1 MGQEGKNYTWNLIAK
16 KLMGEATPQELHE
29 LERLLKSNPELHYPM
44 QTISDLW
51 KSSVDPDKEEAEIA
65 FSRHLDRLD
74 ELNIDFQAGNPNI
87 AGNPHISEE
96 TDPDSAASYP
106 WPKPR
111 SGTAKRVFVIAALF
125 GGLLG
130 LTVWLFNRTSH
141 AAPTP
146 IAHLPV
152 ATGNEIFTANGSR
165 THLTLPDGTLV
176 WLNAGSKLTYG
187 KNYNTGNREINLT
200 GEAFFDVV
208 RNAQKPFLIH
218 TARIDITVLG
228 TSFNVK
234 SYPTDKTTEATLVHG
249 SIEVSIKDRPTEK
262 IILKPNEKLVVAN
275 DDSALHRSVAA
286 RRTPGDTDESL
297 VAIRKPTYEQTT
309 GAIIETAWVD
319 NKLTFRE
326 EAFGELAAQMER
338 WYGLTIRF
346 GDPALEQ
353 LHFTGSFKEE
363 TIEQAL
369 EALKLTAAFRYT
381 IEGNQVTINKQ

>member
-29 LERLLKSNPELHYPM
+29 LESLLRNNPELHYPM

-51 KSSVDPDKEEAEIA
+51 KSSVDADKEEAEIA
-65 FSRHLDRLD
+65 FSRHLDRLK
-74 ELNIDFQAGNPNI
+74 ELKVDYKAENPCL
-87 AGNPHISEE
+87 SEE
-96 TDPDSAASYP
+96 TDQDSEASYP
-106 WPKPR
+106 WPKKR
-111 SGTAKRVFVIAALF
+111 SGTGKRVFIIAALF
-125 GGLLG
+125 CGLLG
-130 LTVWLFNRTSH
+130 LTVWLFNRTNH
-141 AAPTP
+141 AESMP

-176 WLNAGSKLTYG
+176 WLNAGSRLTYG
-187 KNYNTGNREINLT
+187 KNYNTGDREINLT

-208 RNAQKPFLIH
+208 RNVQKPFVIH

-275 DDSALHRSVAA
+275 DDSTLHRSVAA
-286 RRTPGDTDESL
+286 RHTPGDTDESL

-309 GAIIETAWVD
+309 GAIIETAWID

-326 EAFGELAAQMER
+326 EAFGDLAAQMER
-338 WYGLTIRF
+338 WYGVTIRF

-369 EALKLTAAFRYT
+369 EALKLTAAFSYT
-381 IEGNQVTINKQ
+381 TEGNQVTINKQ